1 MPDYQQMISTIQ
13 SNLQDRAADIESDP
27 RLSDD
32 AKAADITALHAAA
45 DAQHSHT
52 MVQWN
57 AANAAELKRTQQA
70 AWSDADPVGFRAALA
85 QVGSIADLPTARLAM
100 SRAILTADAQQAKA
114 LALVATEKGF
124 TEVVDMFIKEYPVA
138 GAAIQRADAA
148 SAAASDVGRN
158 FLRNLSVALPA
169 PRRSNYRGY

>member
-1 MPDYQQMISTIQ
+1 MDYAQQVVQIQ
-13 SNLQDRAADIESDP
+13 TNLQRQTDAVEADP

-32 AKAADITALHAAA
+32 AKATDITALHVAA
-45 DAQHSHT
+45 DARHKNT
-52 MVQWN
+52 MAQWN
-57 AANAAELKRTQQA
+57 AADAAELKRTQQA
-70 AWSDADPVGFRAALA
+70 AWSDADPVSFRAALA

-124 TEVVDMFIKEYPVA
+124 TEVVNMFIKEYPAA

-148 SAAASDVGRN
+148 SAAASDPARA
-158 FLRNLSVALPA
+158 FLRNWTSCLPK
-169 PRRSNYRGY
+169 PPRSNFKG